1 MISSSAA
8 TLSRWP
14 ITCRPGSLKLDSN
27 GNRLY
32 TFDIAGDGP
41 WQYRELHQMSVD
53 SEGNFYGADNILGR
67 TQKFVLKSDVDPT
80 RLIGKPDPPVMPR
93 P

>member
-1 MISSSAA
+1 MPPRIV
-8 TLSRWP
+8 
-14 ITCRPGSLKLDSN
+14 KLDSN

-41 WQYRELHQMSVD
+41 GQYRELHQMSVD
-53 SEGNFYGADNILGR
+53 SEGNFYGADNVLGR
-67 TQKFVLKSDVDPT
+67 TQKFVLKPDADPT
-80 RLIGKPDPPVMPR
+80 QLIGKPDSPLMPR